1 MKMKS
6 SKMKS
11 LTEIKIMNEES
22 GNILNHLCNKYP
34 QTDTVDI
41 NKKIKNVISN
51 MRINNWED
59 DEYDILKNCGVV
71 FDLRQS

>member
-1 MKMKS
+1 
-6 SKMKS
+6 
-11 LTEIKIMNEES
+11 MNEES

-51 MRINNWED
+51 MRINNWDD
-59 DEYDILKNCGVV
+59 DEYDILKNCGVT
-71 FDLRQS
+71 F